1 MTKVIGF
8 LALLFFQVFFVGER
22 VPSPVAHRVERNAIF
37 VIIDITLQACYIN
50 GGGEVS
56 ITHSERCQRVCFGD
70 NGTITKENSLAIYRG
85 CYVFSGVS

>member
-22 VPSPVAHRVERNAIF
+22 VPSPIAHRVERDAIF
-37 VIIDITLQACYIN
+37 VIIYITLQACYIN

-56 ITHSERCQRVCFGD
+56 IAHSERCQRLCFGD
-70 NGTITKENSLAIYRG
+70 ERIVTKENSLAIYRG